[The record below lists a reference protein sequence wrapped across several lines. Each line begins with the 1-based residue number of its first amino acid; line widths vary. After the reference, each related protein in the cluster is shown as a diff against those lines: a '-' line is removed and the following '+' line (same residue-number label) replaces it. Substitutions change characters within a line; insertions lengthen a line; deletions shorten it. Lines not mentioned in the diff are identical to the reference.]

1 MPLQSASEF
10 YRAGQQRKLLAIAAV
25 RREWNKL
32 PDPSAWNERTL
43 SRIVALVSAAQIG
56 AAEDADRYVPNALRE
71 QGISTSPS
79 GVTDSAG
86 FAGIAYGFQQGDA
99 FDGYPLEM
107 VVNLAPGLAASRG
120 TTVLEQMAAGQA
132 FLDMMTHWQIAEAS
146 SAAVQAN
153 ITWRN
158 QMGWLRVVSP
168 PCCKDCAVQA
178 GKWFAHNEGFKR
190 HPHCDCYHVPAP
202 RNANAVEL
210 APTPPLDQISGLN
223 RAEQQAIRDGADLD
237 QVVNAGRGRGAGGNL
252 TLEGTTRRGWA
263 SYVRRE
269 IDTQRGMTTAET
281 VTRARGGKRNVT
293 RTRRRMTPKAIYRV
307 SATREEAIRRLV
319 ENGYMVGD
327 LTKLARLVS

>member
-1 MPLQSASEF
+1 MPLQSASDF
-10 YRAGQQRKLLAIAAV
+10 YRADQQRKLLAIQAV
-25 RREWNKL
+25 RREWNRI
-32 PDPSAWNERTL
+32 PSPAEWNQRTL
-43 SRIVALVSAAQIG
+43 QRIVALVSAAQIG

-71 QGISTSPS
+71 QGVATSPS
-79 GVTDSAG
+79 GVTNSAG
-86 FAGIAYGFQQGDA
+86 FAGIAYGFREGDA
-99 FDGYPLEM
+99 FDGYPLET
-107 VVNLAPGLAASRG
+107 VVNLTPGLADARG
-120 TTVLEQMAAGQA
+120 TTVLEKMAAGQA

-158 QMGWLRVVSP
+158 QMGWLRVVGP

-202 RNANAVEL
+202 RNANAAEL
-210 APTPPLDQISGLN
+210 APTPPLDQITGLN
-223 RAEQQAIRDGADLD
+223 LAEQQAIRDGADFN
-237 QVVNAGRGRGAGGNL
+237 QVVNAGRGRLPGGNL

-269 IDTQRGMTTAET
+269 IDSQQGARTATTVE
-281 VTRARGGKRNVT
+281 RARRGTRNVT
-293 RTRRRMTPKAIYRV
+293 RTKRRLTPKAIYKV
-307 SATREEAIRRLV
+307 SATREEAIRRLI